1 MIKNKKARN
10 RSSMDEQL
18 NTQIIKKDKALNAAL
33 LKQDLYNVLSNPA
46 GQCQC
51 QYRRKKN

>member
-1 MIKNKKARN
+1 
-10 RSSMDEQL
+10 
-18 NTQIIKKDKALNAAL
+18 L

-51 QYRRKKN
+51 QYRRKKNWSPWKAAKKQVMNLWLQHLC